1 MLFENNNNNKKNN
14 LYYGYIYFG
23 IIKCDRNKNNIF
35 YIIKKKHF
43 YILVGRTQD
52 KHIKQTW

>member
-14 LYYGYIYFG
+14 LYYGYIYIG

-35 YIIKKKHF
+35 Y
-43 YILVGRTQD
+43 
-52 KHIKQTW
+52 

>member
-1 MLFENNNNNKKNN
+1 MAIYISASSNVIETRITFFIKK
-14 LYYGYIYFG
+14 
-23 IIKCDRNKNNIF
+23 
-35 YIIKKKHF
+35 KKKHF

>member
-35 YIIKKKHF
+35 YIKKKSTF
-43 YILVGRTQD
+43 TF
-52 KHIKQTW
+52 